1 MPQSKLN
8 LFTQLLE
15 RIDRDRF
22 KKLVKK
28 HQSDKHSKGIGTWTH
43 FVSMLLMQLG
53 HLDSLRDIQNGLRS
67 LSSSKN
73 HLNIGKVPSKSSLSY
88 LNAQRNADFFQ
99 DLYFDLLSQ
108 LEPSLLRQRQYANLL
123 KRKVLLMDASII
135 PLCLSL
141 FDWAKYR
148 TSKGALK
155 LHAVLDYDNGLPSYA
170 CLSDGKMADINA
182 AKPLSFGSGSV
193 LVVDRGYVDFEWLF
207 NLDSKGVFFVTRL
220 KSNHYFESVGDAPLK
235 SKNPDLHMDQ
245 DIVLTGDKAQ
255 KAYPKKLRLV
265 HVWDSE
271 RQAYLKI
278 ITNNLSWTADTIAE
292 LYKAR
297 WDIEVFF
304 KQLKQLFRVKSFV
317 GTSAN
322 AVRIQ
327 MWCAMIAMLL
337 LKYLKNKAQYPWH
350 LSNLITFLR
359 LNLYSK
365 ISLENWIHRPFEE
378 PEKPPAQITLFWTLG
393 GIFEKRPFEIIKWL
407 IFNAWKLGDK
417 TFWTGVG

>member
-8 LFTQLLE
+8 LFAQLLE
-15 RIDRDRF
+15 RIDRSSF

-28 HQSDKHSKGIGTWTH
+28 HQSDKHAKGISTWTH
-43 FVSMLLMQLG
+43 FVSMVFMQLG

-67 LSSSKN
+67 LSASKN
-73 HLNIGKVPSKSSLSY
+73 HLNIAKVPSKSSLSY
-88 LNAQRNADFFQ
+88 LNANRNADFFE
-99 DLYFDLLSQ
+99 DLYFDLLTQ
-108 LEPSLLRQRQYANLL
+108 LEPSLKRQRQYAKRL
-123 KRKVLLMDASII
+123 KRKVFLMDSSII

-148 TSKGALK
+148 TSKGA
-155 LHAVLDYDNGLPSYA
+155 
-170 CLSDGKMADINA
+170 
-182 AKPLSFGSGSV
+182 
-193 LVVDRGYVDFEWLF
+193 
-207 NLDSKGVFFVTRL
+207 FFVTRL
-220 KSNHYFESVGDAPLK
+220 KSNQHFEAVADAPIK
-235 SKNPDLHMDQ
+235 SKNPNLDMDQ
-245 DIVLTGDKAQ
+245 DIRLTGDTAQ

-265 HVWDSE
+265 HVWDPE
-271 RQAYLKI
+271 RKAYLKI
-278 ITNNLSWTADTIAE
+278 ITNNLSWTADTVAE

-304 KQLKQLFRVKSFV
+304 KHLKQLFRVKSFV

-337 LKYLKNKAQYPWH
+337 LRYLKNKAKYPWH

-365 ISLENWIHRPFEE
+365 ISLEAWINKPFEE
-378 PEKPPAQITLFWTLG
+378 PEKPPAQLALF
-393 GIFEKRPFEIIKWL
+393 
-407 IFNAWKLGDK
+407 
-417 TFWTGVG
+417 